1 MREAKPIK
9 SRTAVTED
17 ATMIHRFRLTW
28 GIGAVLKQVTMWI
41 VLLVTLFPLYFMI
54 SSALKTRSQF
64 IENPLG
70 LPPLD
75 LTNFLEAFRGKPI
88 ATWALNSAIVTGLS
102 VIMVTILATLAAY
115 AFSRM
120 QFRGRDLLF
129 NLIVPLM
136 VIPPVVM
143 LIPLFASLAA
153 VHLINTYWSVVII
166 YTGLLL
172 PFTVYLL
179 RNFMIKIPIEITD
192 AALIDGCNEFQ
203 TLVYILVPLTRPAL
217 ITSIVVNTLWVWNEL
232 LVSLV
237 FLQTEEMRTL
247 MVGIITFK
255 ERFTLNVPVIMAGL
269 AIATIPMLVIYLV
282 GQQYFSRGLVTGAV
296 K

>member
-1 MREAKPIK
+1 MREAKPVR
-9 SRTAVTED
+9 SRTAVTRD
-17 ATMIHRFRLTW
+17 VTVMNRFRLTW

-54 SSALKTRSQF
+54 SSALKTRTQF

-88 ATWALNSAIVTGLS
+88 AMWALNSTIVTGLS

-143 LIPLFASLAA
+143 LIPLFASMAA

-203 TLVYILVPLTRPAL
+203 TLVYILIPLTRPAL

>member
-9 SRTAVTED
+9 SRTAVTGD

-143 LIPLFASLAA
+143 LIPLFASMAA